1 MNTVRTPFLNAHR
14 VRVLDVAVVAW
25 AVFWIVIGVTAA
37 LEIGHLSTLGDTVVR
52 TADGLQK
59 TADMLSGLASVPL
72 VGGSLGSAVKQLG
85 DTAAAAKSQAASA
98 KVTIHHVSLILGIA
112 LGVGQTALGLLLY
125 LPLRLPWRREV
136 NDVRRAL
143 AADSADPALTRYL
156 ARRAVESMT
165 FAQARAW
172 GGDPWRVVESGDA
185 RPLADLE
192 LRRLGLRR

>member
-1 MNTVRTPFLNAHR
+1 MNTARTSFLSAHL
-14 VRVLDVAVVAW
+14 VRVLDVAATVWV
-25 AVFWIVIGVTAA
+25 VFWIVLGVSAA
-37 LEIGHLSTLGDTVVR
+37 LEVGRLSTLGDTVVR

-59 TADMLSGLASVPL
+59 TADTLSGLASIPL
-72 VGGSLGSAVKQLG
+72 VGGSLGGAVKQLG
-85 DTAAAAKSQAASA
+85 ATAAAAKSQAASA
-98 KVTIHHVSLILGIA
+98 KVTIHHLSLIVGIA
-112 LGVGQTALGLLLY
+112 LAVGQSALGLLLY

-143 AADSADPALTRYL
+143 ATDPDDPALTRYL
-156 ARRAVESMT
+156 ARRAIESMT

-172 GGDPWRVVESGDA
+172 GDDPWRVAESADA